1 MSKEN
6 AITPAAFRHLLGIEG
21 LSRDQINYL
30 LDTAEVFTDIN
41 RRKIKKVPS
50 LRGKTVIN
58 LFLEPSTRTRTSFEI
73 AAKRLSADA
82 VNVSGDSSSVT
93 KGETL
98 IDTARTLEAMAPDV
112 VVIRHSA
119 SGAPQL
125 IAEHLSSSAVVNAG
139 DGLHEHPT
147 QALLDA
153 LTIKQAL
160 GTLSGIKLVLV
171 GDVLRSRVAR
181 SNIFL
186 HRVLGNKVVVVAPPT
201 LARPE
206 FEAMGVEVHHHMEPA
221 LEGANVV
228 MSLRMKKE
236 YLGQSFV
243 PTLEEYSHK
252 YCITEKLL
260 AKYAPESIVLSPGPF
275 ICCTEI
281 ESAVI
286 DGPRSYYDAQVE
298 NGVAVRMAVIYLL
311 CRGLSARASTESDA
325 GMEDLVDDEIIEEL
339 AHAKAG

>member
-1 MSKEN
+1 MSTDSTVN
-6 AITPAAFRHLLGIEG
+6 PAAFRHLLGIEG
-21 LSRDQINYL
+21 LSLDQISYL

-82 VNVSGDSSSVT
+82 VNLSGSSSSVT

-98 IDTARTLEAMAPDV
+98 IDTARTLEAMNPDV
-112 VVIRHSA
+112 VVMRHSA

-125 IAEHLSSSAVVNAG
+125 IAERLTSCAVVNAG

-153 LTIKQAL
+153 LTIQQAL
-160 GTLSGIKLVLV
+160 GKLSGLKIVLV

-186 HRVLGNKVVVVAPPT
+186 HRVLGNSVSVVAPPT

-206 FEAMGVEVHHHMEPA
+206 FEALGVEVHYHMEAA
-221 LEGANVV
+221 LEGADVV
-228 MSLRMKKE
+228 MSLRIKKE

-243 PTLEEYSHK
+243 PSLDEYSRK
-252 YCITEKLL
+252 FCISERLL
-260 AKYAPESIVLSPGPF
+260 AQYAPDSIVLSPGPY
-275 ICCTEI
+275 IRGTEI
-281 ESAVI
+281 DSEVI

-311 CRGLSARASTESDA
+311 CRGLSARAEVAGDGSSDSA
-325 GMEDLVDDEIIEEL
+325 AEDEIIEEL

>member
-1 MSKEN
+1 MSKDSSV
-6 AITPAAFRHLLGIEG
+6 TPASYKHLLGIEG
-21 LSRDQINYL
+21 LSADQIKYL

-98 IDTARTLEAMAPDV
+98 IDTVRTLEAMAPDV
-112 VVIRHSA
+112 VVVRHAA

-125 IAEHLSSSAVVNAG
+125 IADHLSSSAVVNAG

-160 GTLSGIKLVLV
+160 DKLSGLKIVLV

-186 HRVLGNKVVVVAPPT
+186 HRVLGNKVSVVAPPS

-243 PTLEEYSHK
+243 PSLEEYSYK
-252 YCITEKLL
+252 YCISEKLL
-260 AKYAPESIVLSPGPF
+260 SKYAPDSIVLAPGPF
-275 ICCTEI
+275 IRGTEI
-281 ESAVI
+281 DSEVI

-311 CRGLSARASTESDA
+311 CRGLSARGAQESAD
-325 GMEDLVDDEIIEEL
+325 EIENIEDDEIIEEL
-339 AHAKAG
+339 AHAKAS